1 MAKHSSESTKS
12 THQGLTPERAFGQVL
27 RELRL
32 SRGFTQADLE
42 ATSQIDRAYLS
53 QLENAKRQV
62 CLKYLIQLSH
72 GLNVDIGDLLKAVIN
87 RIDSAVLE
95 KMLHG

>member
-1 MAKHSSESTKS
+1 MAKQPSKLTQP
-12 THQGLTPERAFGQVL
+12 TYQGITPERAFGQVL

-62 CLKYLIQLSH
+62 CLKYLIQISH
-72 GLNVDIGDLLKAVIN
+72 GLNVDIGDLLKDVVN
-87 RIDSAVLE
+87 RIDPTILE

>member
-1 MAKHSSESTKS
+1 MAKLQSTR
-12 THQGLTPERAFGQVL
+12 QVQLEVTPEQAFGQVL

-32 SRGFTQADLE
+32 ARGFTQADLE
-42 ATSQIDRAYLS
+42 ATTQIDRAYLS

-62 CLKYLIQLSH
+62 CLKYLIQIAH
-72 GLNVDIGDLLKAVIN
+72 GLNIDIGELLNSVIS
-87 RIDSAVLE
+87 RIDAKTLN